1 VQLSKTN
8 AFVLL
13 FSVAILLSGCGKK
26 GGPMSDAELQKNEL
40 NDIYECYTEFIKNNK
55 RPPQQLS
62 ELRKYEVM
70 HGLAWRAL
78 SSGKFV
84 GVYGVSS
91 KDSGTVLA
99 YAKDATTQ
107 GGAVLMADG
116 SIKNISAEEAQAAI
130 KPAK

>member
-1 VQLSKTN
+1 VRLLKKP
-8 AFVLL
+8 AFLLL
-13 FSVAILLSGCGKK
+13 FAGIVFSAGCGKK
-26 GGPMSDAELQKNEL
+26 GPMSDAELQKNEL
-40 NDIYECYTEFIKNNK
+40 NDIYECYTEYIKNNK

-84 GVYGVSS
+84 GVWGLSS

-99 YAKDATTQ
+99 YAKDAQTQ

-116 SIKNISAEEAQAAI
+116 SIKNMSADEAQAAI
-130 KPAK
+130 KPAKP